1 MRSALIALGN
11 DDPTQH
17 KFGGKM
23 SERLTVLLI
32 VGTMI
37 TFVITACFSPGWEI
51 TLRKAEQR
59 QTPASSITSTPES
72 YPSPLVALFVDE
84 FTYNSIQGEIQQYG
98 ADIEKDLKA
107 KVVIFAREFRKPEY
121 MRNKLLELKNQG
133 LAGAVL
139 IGDIPTT
146 YLKAKLNEPGLVT
159 VPTDFY
165 YMDLDDD
172 FAITEDGF
180 FEYSAKPLSLLP
192 EIWIGRL
199 KPPVSGEEGIS
210 LLKEYFQ
217 RNHAYRTGETRPAKE
232 MLIFDP
238 IGVEGIPN
246 NERARY
252 LEDVDRLIE
261 RIGLYD
267 PSEATVVFGADI
279 VLDLQDYLSRLK
291 QDFELAYLNLHGT
304 PTTQQIGSSRISAE
318 ELKRLEPKPYFY
330 FIWSCSNGDFT
341 KKDYIA
347 GSYLF
352 YGNGL
357 VVLASTAPVL
367 GNIESGASSLFPLS
381 LGATF
386 GEAYKYANYLSSIT
400 LLGDPTLRMRERPE
414 LTPKLLLEKKEIDFG
429 EVLTADIGSIGPL
442 AEGPGSSEVR
452 IRIENA
458 GEAPLKIS
466 PVPSYGYYLRDGRA
480 PEGLEAGPV
489 SFIFPD
495 QIEPG
500 TSDEISFA
508 FVPSKEGNYVGFEA
522 FYTNDPEHILVVI
535 SFKGKGIKA

>member
-1 MRSALIALGN
+1 
-11 DDPTQH
+11 
-17 KFGGKM
+17 M
-23 SERLTVLLI
+23 SERLTVLFI
-32 VGTMI
+32 VGIMI
-37 TFVITACFSPGWEI
+37 TFVTTACLPPNWEI
-51 TLRKAEQR
+51 VFKKAEQG
-59 QTPASSITSTPES
+59 QTPVPLTSTPKPH
-72 YPSPLVALFVDE
+72 PSSLVAVFVDE
-84 FTYNSIQGEIQQYG
+84 FTYNAIQEEIQQYR
-98 ADIEKDLKA
+98 ADVEKDLNA
-107 KVVIFAREFRKPEY
+107 EVIIFAQEFREPEEI
-121 MRNKLLELKNQG
+121 RNKLLELRNQG

-146 YLKAKLNEPGLVT
+146 YLKARLGEPGLVA

-172 FAITEDGF
+172 FTIREDGF

-199 KPPVSGEEGIS
+199 KPPVSGEEGVS
-210 LLKEYFQ
+210 LLKKYFQ
-217 RNHAYRTGETRPAKE
+217 RNHAYRTGETRPARK

-252 LEDVDRLIE
+252 LEDVERLIE

-267 PSEATVVFGADI
+267 PSEATVVFSADI
-279 VLDLQDYLSRLK
+279 ALDFQDYLNKLR

-304 PTTQQIGSSRISAE
+304 PTTQQIGSSWISAE
-318 ELKRLEPKPYFY
+318 EIKQLEPKPYFY

-352 YGNGL
+352 CGNGL

-386 GEAYKYANYLSSIT
+386 GEAYKYANYLSSMT

-414 LTPKLLLEKKEIDFG
+414 LTPKLLLEKTEIDFG
-429 EVLTADIGSIGPL
+429 EVLTADIDFRPL
-442 AEGPGSSEVR
+442 AEGPGVSEVR
-452 IRIENA
+452 IRVENA

-466 PVPSYGYYLRDGRA
+466 PVPSYGYYLRDGHA
-480 PEGLEAGPV
+480 PEGLEASPV

-500 TSDEISFA
+500 TSDEIVFA
-508 FVPSKEGNYVGFEA
+508 FLPSRAGDYAGFEA

-535 SFKGKGIKA
+535 SFKGKGIKP

>member
-1 MRSALIALGN
+1 
-11 DDPTQH
+11 
-17 KFGGKM
+17 M

-37 TFVITACFSPGWEI
+37 AFVITACFPPGWEI
-51 TLRKAEQR
+51 TLKKAEQR
-59 QTPASSITSTPES
+59 QTPVPSIILTPKS
-72 YPSPLVALFVDE
+72 YPSPLVAIFVDE
-84 FTYNSIQGEIQQYG
+84 FTYNSIQGEIQQYR
-98 ADIEKDLKA
+98 ADIEKDLNA
-107 KVVIFAREFRKPEY
+107 KVVIFAQEFRKPEEI
-121 MRNKLLELKNQG
+121 RNKLLELKNQG

-146 YLKAKLNEPGLVT
+146 YLKARLDEPGLVT

-165 YMDLDDD
+165 YMDLGDD
-172 FAITEDGF
+172 FTIDEDGV
-180 FEYSAKPLSLLP
+180 FEYFAKPLSLLP

-210 LLKEYFQ
+210 LLKRYFQ
-217 RNHAYRTGETRPAKE
+217 RNHAYRTGETRPVKE

-238 IGVEGIPN
+238 IGVKGIPN

-267 PSEATVVFGADI
+267 PSKATVVFSADI
-279 VLDLQDYLSRLK
+279 ALDLQDYLNKLK

-304 PTTQQIGSSRISAE
+304 PTTQQIGSSGISAE
-318 ELKRLEPKPYFY
+318 EIRRLEPKPYFY
-330 FIWSCSNGDFT
+330 LIWSCSSGDFT

-386 GEAYKYANYLSSIT
+386 GEAYKYANYLSSMT
-400 LLGDPTLRMRERPE
+400 LLGDPTLRMRERPG
-414 LTPKLLLEKKEIDFG
+414 LTPELLLERTEIDFG
-429 EVLTADIGSIGPL
+429 EALTADIDYIGPL
-442 AEGPGSSEVR
+442 EEGPGFKEVR
-452 IRIENA
+452 IRVENT
-458 GEAPLKIS
+458 GEAPLTIS

-480 PEGLEAGPV
+480 PEEAEAGPV

-500 TSDEISFA
+500 MSNEIIFT
-508 FVPSKEGNYVGFEA
+508 FLPTKEGDYVGFEA
-522 FYTNDPEHILVVI
+522 LYTNDPEHILVVI